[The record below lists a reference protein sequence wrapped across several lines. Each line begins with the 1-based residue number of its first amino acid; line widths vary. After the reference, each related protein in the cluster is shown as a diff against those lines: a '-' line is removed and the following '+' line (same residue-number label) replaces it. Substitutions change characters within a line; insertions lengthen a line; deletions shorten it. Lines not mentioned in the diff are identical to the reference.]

1 MPLLLKQQA
10 RSSTF
15 NTYLATA
22 FVIIAA
28 LLPLP
33 ASANNLPDIGN
44 SADALI
50 SPEDEKALGR
60 EFMQSV
66 RRSLKLVDDPISNE
80 YIRNLGES
88 LASQIDTRGQTLN
101 FFIVDDDT
109 INAFAGPA
117 GHIGIH
123 SGLIKEA
130 ESEGELASV
139 VAHEIAHVI
148 QRHLVR
154 SFKSSQNLSIAAMAA
169 IMTAILLGSGNGQV
183 GEAVLAST
191 IAGATQQQLSFSR
204 TNEQEADRVGIDML
218 ARAGFNPNSMA
229 DFFEIL
235 HNKSRFAGHN
245 VPEFLLTHPVTTT
258 RIADSRGRAT
268 ALFPTSQ
275 SNQKTDSIQYQLIRA
290 RLRVLSQ
297 SKPELAVSIK
307 NLTANVNKGKTS
319 DFPLQY
325 ELALSHSKLD
335 NPIAAQNILDN
346 LILRDRLRVAYVIAL
361 AQNDINAQKYS
372 AALKTLAETLM
383 LYPEN
388 LPLTWLY
395 ADVLLLNN
403 QPKNAMQVL
412 QQQIRSRPITPEIH
426 KTFAMAAQQA
436 GFAAD
441 AYESLANYHYEYG
454 EINTAIKHLEEA
466 LQQKNID
473 EYRALRFKAR
483 LKELKQSMINK
494 QTTQKKP

>member
-1 MPLLLKQQA
+1 MPLLFIRQ
-10 RSSTF
+10 
-15 NTYLATA
+15 LAGTRFEIYWAAA
-22 FVIIAA
+22 FAMLVAS
-28 LLPLP
+28 LPLTV
-33 ASANNLPDIGN
+33 SANNLPDIGN

-117 GHIGIH
+117 GYIGIH

-130 ESEGELASV
+130 EFEGELASV

-191 IAGATQQQLSFSR
+191 IAGATQQQLNFSR

-218 ARAGFNPNSMA
+218 ASAGFNPNSMA

-235 HNKSRFAGHN
+235 QNKSRFAGHN

-258 RIADSRGRAT
+258 RIADSRGRAA
-268 ALFPTSQ
+268 ALSRAGL
-275 SNQKTDSIQYQLIRA
+275 TDRKSDSLQYQLIRA
-290 RLRVLSQ
+290 RLHVLGQRKS
-297 SKPELAVSIK
+297 ELEVSTKILAAK
-307 NLTANVNKGKTS
+307 FEKDKTANL
-319 DFPLQY
+319 PLQY
-325 ELALSHSKLD
+325 ELALRYSKLEQH
-335 NPIAAQNILDN
+335 NAAQDLLHK
-346 LILRDRLRVAYVIAL
+346 LIKQDRLRVVYVIAL
-361 AQNDINAQKYS
+361 AQNDINAQRYS
-372 AALKTLAETLM
+372 SALKTLAETLI

-395 ADVLLLNN
+395 AETLLLDR

-412 QQQIRSRPITPEIH
+412 QHQIRSRPVTPEIY

-466 LQQKNID
+466 LQQQNID

-483 LKELKQSMINK
+483 LKELKQDVINK
-494 QTTQKKP
+494 QTTQKKH